1 MVKKN
6 SKYWFKM
13 HEITLTSLFTTMR
26 NISGKFVEKI
36 KNTSYVQDFFLQKLC
51 HSRGN
56 VEENGTAREAIDD
69 NIMLRRK
76 GGICMPDNSGKNTDT
91 HTHNI

>member
-1 MVKKN
+1 M
-6 SKYWFKM
+6 FKM
-13 HEITLTSLFTTMR
+13 F
-26 NISGKFVEKI
+26 
-36 KNTSYVQDFFLQKLC
+36 FFLQKLC
-51 HSRGN
+51 LSRGN

-76 GGICMPDNSGKNTDT
+76 GGICILDNSGENTDT